1 MSSENF
7 HVFAISE
14 TDLEHYDEKNPFS
27 FPGYTTYRGAQIP
40 GQKYTRLLCF
50 VSEELQCKERPD
62 LMEGLSGTVFLEITP
77 QQNKPVLLCTTY
89 RQFDIPGSKKKEDSK
104 TYVAQKA
111 RLVSFGQQLSKA
123 CQENKKI
130 FVMGDFNL
138 DLQKKEDR
146 KYYLHNLMREYLSFQ
161 GENGLVF
168 LRMGITFS
176 RIKENGTVVESELDH
191 LLTNCPDEVTEYG
204 TRDSHRVLMI

>member
-1 MSSENF
+1 
-7 HVFAISE
+7 
-14 TDLEHYDEKNPFS
+14 
-27 FPGYTTYRGAQIP
+27 
-40 GQKYTRLLCF
+40 
-50 VSEELQCKERPD
+50 
-62 LMEGLSGTVFLEITP
+62 
-77 QQNKPVLLCTTY
+77 
-89 RQFDIPGSKKKEDSK
+89 
-104 TYVAQKA
+104 
-111 RLVSFGQQLSKA
+111 
-123 CQENKKI
+123 
-130 FVMGDFNL
+130 MGDFNL

-204 TRDSHRVLMI
+204 TRDFDSSDHKIIMAEVCFEKPKTTKKTITARDMGKIRKNPSLLKSAVATQNWQDLADMQDVNDMVKMPQMISSIV

>member
-14 TDLEHYDEKNPFS
+14 TDLEHYDEKNPVS

-89 RQFDIPGSKKKEDSK
+89 RQWAVRKK
-104 TYVAQKA
+104 
-111 RLVSFGQQLSKA
+111 
-123 CQENKKI
+123 
-130 FVMGDFNL
+130 
-138 DLQKKEDR
+138 
-146 KYYLHNLMREYLSFQ
+146 
-161 GENGLVF
+161 
-168 LRMGITFS
+168 
-176 RIKENGTVVESELDH
+176 
-191 LLTNCPDEVTEYG
+191 
-204 TRDSHRVLMI
+204 